1 MDLGF
6 RVEVIN
12 LQLQANLRDPREV
25 TSVNLQNEFQGVKC
39 HRVLKRGQLLNFPTS
54 E

>member
-12 LQLQANLRDPREV
+12 LQLEANLRDQGIVELPQV
-25 TSVNLQNEFQGVKC
+25 TTVNLQ
-39 HRVLKRGQLLNFPTS
+39 H
-54 E
+54 